1 MGGIQKNG
9 STFAFWRSAGRRL
22 GWRRGES
29 KLMHKSISKLLVVTT
44 AVAVVGLAGAPQA
57 EADPFTITSVLTGD
71 FRAGNPDNLVVNVTI
86 TGDTTSNVTNWLVDL
101 DMASVHPDATLGVFA
116 FNILTT
122 ELVSF
127 SNFSPSTWTVTSG
140 DNVPGSGSA
149 DFRFETNDPA
159 GSANNVTN
167 LQSLSFNATLGTGN
181 WSLSNFLSAPY
192 STGGG
197 IPDPGAQLGA
207 HIRSLDT
214 AGCTGCSDS
223 GFASGNYQS
232 VPEPTTLLLMGLGI
246 VGAGIRR
253 ARR

>member
-1 MGGIQKNG
+1 M
-9 STFAFWRSAGRRL
+9 
-22 GWRRGES
+22 
-29 KLMHKSISKLLVVTT
+29 LVAA
-44 AVAVVGLAGAPQA
+44 AVAVVGLAAAPQA
-57 EADPFTITSVLTGD
+57 EAVPFTVTAVLTGD
-71 FRAGNPDNLVVNVTI
+71 FRAANPDNLLVNVTI

-101 DMASVHPDATLGVFA
+101 DMASHPSATLGVFA
-116 FNILTT
+116 FNILTEST
-122 ELVSF
+122 QSVSF
-127 SNFSPSTWTVTSG
+127 SNFSPATWTVTSG

-167 LQSLSFNATLGTGN
+167 LQSLSFIATLNTGN
-181 WSLSNFLSAPY
+181 WSASNFLSAPY

-207 HIRSLDT
+207 HIRSLST
-214 AGCTGCSDS
+214 AGCSGCSDS
-223 GFASGNYQS
+223 GFASGNYQPPTSS
-232 VPEPTTLLLMGLGI
+232 VPEPTTLLLMGLGM